1 MKTFKIILLSLLFIG
16 ILFSG
21 IIGVGVV
28 EIIKEAPEI
37 DPTTIISSL
46 NQTSTIYDLEGNLV
60 EKIQAEELRT
70 VVSINKM
77 PKYLLDAF
85 VAIEDERFYE
95 HPGVDIKGIGAA
107 MIDNIKSGSLRGGST
122 ITQQL
127 VKNVYLT
134 NDVSIT
140 RKVKEAYLALQVEK
154 VLTKDQILEAYLNRN
169 YFGQNAYGVQEAART
184 YFSKDVEDLTL
195 AESAMLAGIVK
206 STSNYQPYYRVKP
219 DEFDPSKDFKVGEIE
234 VLGEK
239 YICVFNEKSVSR
251 QRVVLQKMLELGKIT
266 QEQYDEAIKQDMKTS
281 IKPEQKKITDITSYF
296 TDMVKNDVV
305 DKLMELKG
313 YTLEQA
319 QDLLYTGGLSI
330 YSTIDLKMQRQLE
343 DIYDNFLEILLG
355 DTSGYRNPVLIDWSS
370 NRSGDIVDSNGNII
384 FYKQS
389 NLMTDDLNLILNSE
403 EYSFDNGNLIINSK
417 KITPYEKHFDIA
429 DFYTIDEKKNLITHS
444 VGSVMIDESKYK
456 VEGEKVVIDKSYLES
471 NQNFFEIID
480 GNLILNNE
488 YYYVQKDG
496 IVQPQSATVTIDYKT
511 GYIKAVVGGRDVK
524 GSRIL
529 NRATDS
535 QRQPGSA
542 IKPIA
547 VYWPALNSDYTAA
560 SIIDDVPFYNSSGE
574 LWPKNWYSGYRGL
587 HTLRKSVEQSVNV
600 NSVKVL
606 KDIGIDTSMA
616 FLDKLGINDSIVTSE
631 ENPNINDENLSAL
644 GLGGMSKGLTPLEIT
659 AAYGAIANKGVYVEP
674 ISFTKVLDKNGNV
687 LIDNIPEENRVSSE
701 QVAYIMGDILRTT
714 VTNGIASKAKMPNM
728 AVAGKTGTTQ
738 NQADIWFVGYTP
750 YYVTGTWIG
759 NDMPKITLSKS
770 SSTAAMLWKHINT
783 VIHEGLESKM
793 SFPKPDGIV
802 TKTICTQSGLLPS
815 ELCSRDPRG
824 TIREEY
830 FVSGTEP
837 TTSCTTHVEVMID
850 KTNGKIANEFCPIE
864 NVESRVFI
872 KRNPPYIPAEN
883 GGIVPS
889 DYQYEVPTEIC
900 TDHNES
906 TIVVPPIEEPQN
918 PEEPTEPEN
927 PDDNGNSGGNNDNN
941 GNDNNGNNNGEFP
954 PEDENNP

>member
-496 IVQPQSATVTIDYKT
+496 IVQPQSATITIDYKT

-883 GGIVPS
+883 GGIIPS

>member
-496 IVQPQSATVTIDYKT
+496 IVQPQSATITIDYKT

-587 HTLRKSVEQSVNV
+587 TL
-600 NSVKVL
+600 
-606 KDIGIDTSMA
+606 
-616 FLDKLGINDSIVTSE
+616 
-631 ENPNINDENLSAL
+631 
-644 GLGGMSKGLTPLEIT
+644 
-659 AAYGAIANKGVYVEP
+659 
-674 ISFTKVLDKNGNV
+674 
-687 LIDNIPEENRVSSE
+687 
-701 QVAYIMGDILRTT
+701 
-714 VTNGIASKAKMPNM
+714 
-728 AVAGKTGTTQ
+728 
-738 NQADIWFVGYTP
+738 
-750 YYVTGTWIG
+750 
-759 NDMPKITLSKS
+759 
-770 SSTAAMLWKHINT
+770 
-783 VIHEGLESKM
+783 
-793 SFPKPDGIV
+793 
-802 TKTICTQSGLLPS
+802 
-815 ELCSRDPRG
+815 
-824 TIREEY
+824 
-830 FVSGTEP
+830 
-837 TTSCTTHVEVMID
+837 
-850 KTNGKIANEFCPIE
+850 
-864 NVESRVFI
+864 
-872 KRNPPYIPAEN
+872 
-883 GGIVPS
+883 
-889 DYQYEVPTEIC
+889 
-900 TDHNES
+900 
-906 TIVVPPIEEPQN
+906 
-918 PEEPTEPEN
+918 
-927 PDDNGNSGGNNDNN
+927 
-941 GNDNNGNNNGEFP
+941 
-954 PEDENNP
+954 

>member
-1 MKTFKIILLSLLFIG
+1 MKTLKIILLSLLFLGILLSGIMGIG
-16 ILFSG
+16 I
-21 IIGVGVV
+21 VG
-28 EIIKEAPEI
+28 IIKEAPEI
-37 DPTTIISSL
+37 DPTTIVSSL
-46 NQTSTIYDLEGNLV
+46 NQTSTIYDLEGNVV

-95 HPGVDIKGIGAA
+95 HPGVDIRGIGAA
-107 MIDNIKSGSLRGGST
+107 VIDNIKSGSLRGGST

-154 VLTKDQILEAYLNRN
+154 VLTKEQILEAYLNRN

-219 DEFDPSKDFKVGEIE
+219 EEFDPTTDFQVGEIE

-251 QRVVLQKMLELGKIT
+251 QRIVLQKMLELGKIT
-266 QEQYDEAIKQDMKTS
+266 QDQYNEAINQDIKMS
-281 IKPEQKKITDITSYF
+281 IKPEQKKIADITSYF

-305 DKLMELKG
+305 DKLMEVNG

-330 YSTIDLKMQRQLE
+330 YATIDLKMQRQLE
-343 DIYDNFLEILLG
+343 DIYENFLEILVG
-355 DTSGYRNPVLIDWSS
+355 NTSGYKNPVLIDWSS

-384 FYKQS
+384 FYRKS
-389 NLMTDDLNLILNSE
+389 NLMTEDLNLILTSN
-403 EYSFDNGNLIINSK
+403 EYAFENGNLIINSK

-429 DFYTIDEKKNLITHS
+429 DFYTVDEDKNLITHT

-456 VEGEKVVIDKSYLES
+456 VDDGKIVIDKSYLDS
-471 NQNFFEIID
+471 NQDFFELVD
-480 GNLILNNE
+480 GNLILNNK
-488 YYYVQKDG
+488 YYYVQKQG
-496 IVQPQSATVTIDYKT
+496 IVQPQSATITIDYRT

-547 VYWPALNSDYTAA
+547 VYWPALNSSYTAA
-560 SIIDDVPFYNSSGE
+560 SVIDDVPYYNASGE

-606 KDIGIDTSMA
+606 KDIGIDTSIS
-616 FLDKLGINDSIVTSE
+616 FLNKLGIDKSIVTAKD
-631 ENPNINDENLSAL
+631 NPNINDENLSAL
-644 GLGGMSKGLTPLEIT
+644 GLGGMSKGLTPLELT
-659 AAYGAIANKGVYVEP
+659 AAYGAIANKGVYVVP

-687 LIDNIPEENRVSSE
+687 LIDNVPEENRITSE

-714 VTNGIASKAKMPNM
+714 VTNGIASRAKLPNM

-759 NDMPKITLSKS
+759 NDMPKITLSKG

-783 VIHEGLESKM
+783 VIHDGLESKM
-793 SFPKPDGIV
+793 SFPRPDGIV

-815 ELCSRDPRG
+815 ELCSKDPRG
-824 TIREEY
+824 TVREEL

-837 TTSCTTHVEVMID
+837 TTSCTTHVELMID

-872 KRNPPYIPAEN
+872 KRNPPYVPSEN
-883 GGIVPS
+883 GGIAPS
-889 DYQYEVPTEIC
+889 DYIYEAPTEIC

-918 PEEPTEPEN
+918 PEEPMEPEN
-927 PDDNGNSGGNNDNN
+927 PIDNGNGN
-941 GNDNNGNNNGEFP
+941 NDNNGNNNGNSNLP
-954 PEDENNP
+954 PGDENNP

>member
-1 MKTFKIILLSLLFIG
+1 LKTFKIILLSLLFIG

-496 IVQPQSATVTIDYKT
+496 IVQPQSATITIDYKT

-587 HTLRKSVEQSVNV
+587 TL
-600 NSVKVL
+600 
-606 KDIGIDTSMA
+606 
-616 FLDKLGINDSIVTSE
+616 
-631 ENPNINDENLSAL
+631 
-644 GLGGMSKGLTPLEIT
+644 
-659 AAYGAIANKGVYVEP
+659 
-674 ISFTKVLDKNGNV
+674 
-687 LIDNIPEENRVSSE
+687 
-701 QVAYIMGDILRTT
+701 
-714 VTNGIASKAKMPNM
+714 
-728 AVAGKTGTTQ
+728 
-738 NQADIWFVGYTP
+738 
-750 YYVTGTWIG
+750 
-759 NDMPKITLSKS
+759 
-770 SSTAAMLWKHINT
+770 
-783 VIHEGLESKM
+783 
-793 SFPKPDGIV
+793 
-802 TKTICTQSGLLPS
+802 
-815 ELCSRDPRG
+815 
-824 TIREEY
+824 
-830 FVSGTEP
+830 
-837 TTSCTTHVEVMID
+837 
-850 KTNGKIANEFCPIE
+850 
-864 NVESRVFI
+864 
-872 KRNPPYIPAEN
+872 
-883 GGIVPS
+883 
-889 DYQYEVPTEIC
+889 
-900 TDHNES
+900 
-906 TIVVPPIEEPQN
+906 
-918 PEEPTEPEN
+918 
-927 PDDNGNSGGNNDNN
+927 
-941 GNDNNGNNNGEFP
+941 
-954 PEDENNP
+954 

>member
-1 MKTFKIILLSLLFIG
+1 
-16 ILFSG
+16 
-21 IIGVGVV
+21 
-28 EIIKEAPEI
+28 
-37 DPTTIISSL
+37 
-46 NQTSTIYDLEGNLV
+46 
-60 EKIQAEELRT
+60 
-70 VVSINKM
+70 
-77 PKYLLDAF
+77 
-85 VAIEDERFYE
+85 
-95 HPGVDIKGIGAA
+95 
-107 MIDNIKSGSLRGGST
+107 
-122 ITQQL
+122 
-127 VKNVYLT
+127 
-134 NDVSIT
+134 
-140 RKVKEAYLALQVEK
+140 
-154 VLTKDQILEAYLNRN
+154 
-169 YFGQNAYGVQEAART
+169 
-184 YFSKDVEDLTL
+184 
-195 AESAMLAGIVK
+195 
-206 STSNYQPYYRVKP
+206 
-219 DEFDPSKDFKVGEIE
+219 
-234 VLGEK
+234 
-239 YICVFNEKSVSR
+239 
-251 QRVVLQKMLELGKIT
+251 
-266 QEQYDEAIKQDMKTS
+266 
-281 IKPEQKKITDITSYF
+281 
-296 TDMVKNDVV
+296 
-305 DKLMELKG
+305 
-313 YTLEQA
+313 
-319 QDLLYTGGLSI
+319 
-330 YSTIDLKMQRQLE
+330 
-343 DIYDNFLEILLG
+343 
-355 DTSGYRNPVLIDWSS
+355 
-370 NRSGDIVDSNGNII
+370 
-384 FYKQS
+384 
-389 NLMTDDLNLILNSE
+389 
-403 EYSFDNGNLIINSK
+403 
-417 KITPYEKHFDIA
+417 
-429 DFYTIDEKKNLITHS
+429 
-444 VGSVMIDESKYK
+444 
-456 VEGEKVVIDKSYLES
+456 
-471 NQNFFEIID
+471 
-480 GNLILNNE
+480 
-488 YYYVQKDG
+488 
-496 IVQPQSATVTIDYKT
+496 
-511 GYIKAVVGGRDVK
+511 
-524 GSRIL
+524 
-529 NRATDS
+529 
-535 QRQPGSA
+535 
-542 IKPIA
+542 
-547 VYWPALNSDYTAA
+547 
-560 SIIDDVPFYNSSGE
+560 
-574 LWPKNWYSGYRGL
+574 
-587 HTLRKSVEQSVNV
+587 V

>member
-496 IVQPQSATVTIDYKT
+496 IVQPQSATITIDYKT

-927 PDDNGNSGGNNDNN
+927 PDDNGNSGGNND
-941 GNDNNGNNNGEFP
+941 
-954 PEDENNP
+954 

>member
-1 MKTFKIILLSLLFIG
+1 LKTFKIILLSLLFIG

-496 IVQPQSATVTIDYKT
+496 IVQPQSATITIDYKT

-883 GGIVPS
+883 GGIIPS

>member
-496 IVQPQSATVTIDYKT
+496 IVQPQSATITIDYKT

>member
-496 IVQPQSATVTIDYKT
+496 IVQPQSATITIDYKT

-883 GGIVPS
+883 GGIIPS

-927 PDDNGNSGGNNDNN
+927 PDNNGNSGGNNDNN

>member
-1 MKTFKIILLSLLFIG
+1 LKTFKIILLSLLFIG

-403 EYSFDNGNLIINSK
+403 EYSFDNGNLIINRQ
-417 KITPYEKHFDIA
+417 
-429 DFYTIDEKKNLITHS
+429 KN
-444 VGSVMIDESKYK
+444 Y
-456 VEGEKVVIDKSYLES
+456 
-471 NQNFFEIID
+471 
-480 GNLILNNE
+480 
-488 YYYVQKDG
+488 
-496 IVQPQSATVTIDYKT
+496 
-511 GYIKAVVGGRDVK
+511 
-524 GSRIL
+524 
-529 NRATDS
+529 
-535 QRQPGSA
+535 
-542 IKPIA
+542 
-547 VYWPALNSDYTAA
+547 
-560 SIIDDVPFYNSSGE
+560 
-574 LWPKNWYSGYRGL
+574 
-587 HTLRKSVEQSVNV
+587 TLRE
-600 NSVKVL
+600 
-606 KDIGIDTSMA
+606 T
-616 FLDKLGINDSIVTSE
+616 F
-631 ENPNINDENLSAL
+631 
-644 GLGGMSKGLTPLEIT
+644 
-659 AAYGAIANKGVYVEP
+659 
-674 ISFTKVLDKNGNV
+674 
-687 LIDNIPEENRVSSE
+687 
-701 QVAYIMGDILRTT
+701 
-714 VTNGIASKAKMPNM
+714 
-728 AVAGKTGTTQ
+728 
-738 NQADIWFVGYTP
+738 
-750 YYVTGTWIG
+750 
-759 NDMPKITLSKS
+759 
-770 SSTAAMLWKHINT
+770 
-783 VIHEGLESKM
+783 
-793 SFPKPDGIV
+793 
-802 TKTICTQSGLLPS
+802 
-815 ELCSRDPRG
+815 
-824 TIREEY
+824 
-830 FVSGTEP
+830 
-837 TTSCTTHVEVMID
+837 
-850 KTNGKIANEFCPIE
+850 
-864 NVESRVFI
+864 
-872 KRNPPYIPAEN
+872 
-883 GGIVPS
+883 
-889 DYQYEVPTEIC
+889 
-900 TDHNES
+900 
-906 TIVVPPIEEPQN
+906 
-918 PEEPTEPEN
+918 
-927 PDDNGNSGGNNDNN
+927 
-941 GNDNNGNNNGEFP
+941 
-954 PEDENNP
+954 